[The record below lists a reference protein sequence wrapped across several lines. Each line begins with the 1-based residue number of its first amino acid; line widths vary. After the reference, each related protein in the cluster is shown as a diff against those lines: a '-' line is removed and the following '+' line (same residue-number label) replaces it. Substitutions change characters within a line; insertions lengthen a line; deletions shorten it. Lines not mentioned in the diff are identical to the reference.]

1 MGTRLRSWWQK
12 IKRHPFIVSGIIG
25 FIVLIFSG
33 YWFHWSWTGFNKT
46 LWDWM
51 QLLIIPVALAL
62 VAIWFNRNER
72 INEQKI
78 ASDNRQESALQAYL
92 DRLSE
97 LLMKERLRT
106 SKPEDEVR
114 IAARA
119 RTLTILRQ
127 LDEFRKVDVI
137 KFLYESDLI
146 SVDAD
151 KCVIDLAGA
160 NLREA
165 SFFLANLS
173 RVNLIGVELNFAE
186 FTVVD
191 LTEANLTEADLIGV
205 AFIET
210 DLNKATLC
218 DANLCYAKLNEANLS
233 GANFSKALLSRADL
247 SEADLSE
254 AKLNEADLSEAKLI
268 RSNLE
273 RADLSEA
280 ELSRANLRGANLKDA
295 TGITIEELE
304 KQAKSLKGATMPDG
318 SIHP

>member
-1 MGTRLRSWWQK
+1 MKSCCNRGGAMRARFRSWWQK
-12 IKRHPFIVSGIIG
+12 IKQHPFIVSGIIG
-25 FIVLIFSG
+25 SIVLIFSG

-51 QLLIIPVALAL
+51 QLLIIPIALAL

-72 INEQKI
+72 KNEQKI
-78 ASDNRQESALQAYL
+78 ASDNRQEAALQAYL

-97 LLMKERLRT
+97 LLMKEGLRT

-127 LDEFRKVDVI
+127 LDELRKADVI

-165 SFFLANLS
+165 FFFLAKLS
-173 RVNLIGVELNFAE
+173 RVNLIGVELDFAE
-186 FTVVD
+186 FSVID
-191 LTEANLTEADLIGV
+191 LSEANLTEANLVGV
-205 AFIET
+205 EFFET

-218 DANLCYAKLNEANLS
+218 NANLCYAKLDEAELS
-233 GANFSKALLSRADL
+233 EANFSKALLNRADL
-247 SEADLSE
+247 SGADLSE

-268 RSNLE
+268 RANLG

-280 ELSRANLRGANLKDA
+280 DLSRADLSGADL
-295 TGITIEELE
+295 
-304 KQAKSLKGATMPDG
+304 SGAIVTTEQLA
-318 SIHP
+318 